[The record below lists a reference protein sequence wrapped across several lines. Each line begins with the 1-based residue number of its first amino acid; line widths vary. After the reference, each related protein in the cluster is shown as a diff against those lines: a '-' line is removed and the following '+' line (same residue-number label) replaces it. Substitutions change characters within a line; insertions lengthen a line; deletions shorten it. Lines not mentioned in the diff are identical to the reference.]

1 MSPSGKP
8 RHPDAVAQ
16 QQMIQQAVNAAEGA
30 FALSSK
36 FNRLQSPARL
46 VEPLIGDAVVVG
58 EHPER
63 IKHHVWGINR
73 SSRKQPR
80 LKIQEAAWPRSS
92 ARRVWR
98 PL

>member
-8 RHPDAVAQ
+8 RHPDTVPQ
-16 QQMIQQAVNAAEGA
+16 QHMIQQAVNAAEGA

-46 VEPLIGDAVVVG
+46 VEPLIRDAVVAG

-63 IKHHVWGINR
+63 GQH
-73 SSRKQPR
+73 
-80 LKIQEAAWPRSS
+80 
-92 ARRVWR
+92 
-98 PL
+98 